1 MKLGL
6 HVSDFTW
13 PGGPARLGSDLS
25 TIAQAA
31 EAAGFD
37 RLSVMDHFFQ
47 ISMIGPPGRE
57 MLEAYTA
64 LGYVAGKTSRIR
76 LLTMVTGVIYRQPG
90 LVAKA
95 VTTLDVLSGGR
106 AILGIGAAWDE
117 GEASGLG
124 LPFPPLAERCGRLA
138 AAPQIILQLWR

>member
-13 PGGPARLGSDLS
+13 PGGPARMRSDLS

-37 RLSVMDHFFQ
+37 RFSVMDHFFQ
-47 ISMIGPPGRE
+47 ISMIGPPERE

-64 LGYVAGKTSRIR
+64 LGYVAGKTSRIK

-106 AILGIGAAWDE
+106 AMLGIGAACNE
-117 GEASGLG
+117 QEARSLG
-124 LPFPPLAERCGRLA
+124 FPFPPVA
-138 AAPQIILQLWR
+138 ARFGLLEEALPVILE